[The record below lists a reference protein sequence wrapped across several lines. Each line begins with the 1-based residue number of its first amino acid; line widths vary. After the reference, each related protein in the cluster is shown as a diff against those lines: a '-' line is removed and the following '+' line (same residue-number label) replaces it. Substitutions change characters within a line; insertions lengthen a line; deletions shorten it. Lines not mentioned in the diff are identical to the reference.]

1 MFNSMLNSR
10 IHRKACECP
19 SLKTGQTKK
28 AYVQRRAD
36 KGFHSKPAKDA
47 SLLLK
52 GSAAGNNSWLTLGMM
67 CNSYAELAPME
78 QLWHIHTNCTD
89 LGSCLH
95 WASHLVTP

>member
-1 MFNSMLNSR
+1 MLNSK

-19 SLKTGQTKK
+19 SLKTGQTTK
-28 AYVQRRAD
+28 AYIQRRVD

-52 GSAAGNNSWLTLGMM
+52 GSAAQSNSGRTSSVM
-67 CNSYAELAPME
+67 CNSYAGLAPTE
-78 QLWHIHTNCTD
+78 QLWHIHTNCRD

-95 WASHLVTP
+95 WASHVVTP